1 MFIAASPLA
10 LIAIGGLIGGA
21 IGGAGT
27 GLNLYLA
34 RQHKWPLAVRI
45 LSILALSLGTLG
57 LYILIASLLIRTSTT
72 QPSVQAPVIPPPS
85 AIAAPQTETSPP
97 SKPAA
102 IEALTTKGLFRI
114 SIPDTA
120 VTSAIVRDDRSSVLI
135 GCQDGTLRTLA
146 LLDQTPTWKP
156 IAKIPSAPHT
166 IRKLA
171 ADYYLITSDT
181 EKFLLT
187 PANKLLRLSWK
198 WECIPSSSILCVA
211 TDTEIR
217 MGTINFGTIERTM
230 NSATST
236 SEDAAITELSMDFL
250 ESKDGP
256 ALSIAPP
263 PNQSL
268 ADITSSG
275 INPIA
280 FGFRDGTIALKV
292 SGEWTIEKNRASPL
306 TCVGQ
311 GNGFGFADGVV
322 DIGLVDE
329 KLRIRQ
335 CGDSPIQRLISFQ
348 VWTIAINQKGECW
361 SFVAQDP
368 TEPQLKLSASEFGK
382 IKELLQLDYAIAIVS
397 DNQITFMPSS
407 GLAAKLK

>member
-217 MGTINFGTIERTM
+217 TGNINFGTIERTL
-230 NSATST
+230 NSATIT
-236 SEDAAITELSMDFL
+236 SEGAEIMALSLDFL

-292 SGEWTIEKNRASPL
+292 SGEWTIEKTRAAPV
-306 TCVGQ
+306 TCIGQ

-322 DIGLVDE
+322 DTGLVDE
-329 KLRIRQ
+329 KLRYRQ

-348 VWTIAINQKGECW
+348 VWTMAINLKGECW
-361 SFVAQDP
+361 TFVAQDP
-368 TEPQLKLSASEFGK
+368 AEPQLKLSTSECGQ
-382 IKELLQLDYAIAIVS
+382 IKEILLLDYATAVVGH
-397 DNQITFMPSS
+397 NQVTFMSSS
-407 GLAAKLK
+407 GLATKFK